1 MTTSRTWLLI
11 FEHAEIE
18 RRYQWPVSVERVLAD
33 HRAAVAAVPIIEG
46 MGTCAAPIEAPAGCA
61 QAGEAG
67 IVGPQKEARHTG
79 SLDRD
84 DALAADRAR
93 GVHHRANR
101 PGGRPSIAGPQAR
114 GAQHG
119 LFYPP

>member
-18 RRYQWPVSVERVLAD
+18 RRYQEPVGAERVLAE
-33 HRAAVAAVPIIEG
+33 HVAAVAALPITEG

-67 IVGPQKEARHTG
+67 IPPAAGDW
-79 SLDRD
+79 LDE
-84 DALAADRAR
+84 L
-93 GVHHRANR
+93 NR
-101 PGGRPSIAGPQAR
+101 RKAP
-114 GAQHG
+114 
-119 LFYPP
+119 

>member
-1 MTTSRTWLLI
+1 MTTSRTWMVLWP
-11 FEHAEIE
+11 EIE
-18 RRYQWPVSVERVLAD
+18 PTPRKYQEPVSVERVLAD
-33 HRAAVAAVPIIEG
+33 HRAALAALPISEG
-46 MGTCAAPIEAPAGCA
+46 MDTSAAPIAAHA
-61 QAGEAG
+61 ADTQAGEAG
-67 IVGPQKEARHTG
+67 IAGPQKEARHTG

-119 LFYPP
+119 LF

>member
-18 RRYQWPVSVERVLAD
+18 RRYQWPVGVERVLAD
-33 HRAAVAAVPIIEG
+33 HRAALAALPISEG
-46 MGTCAAPIEAPAGCA
+46 MHTSATPIEAPAA
-61 QAGEAG
+61 DTQAGEGHAC
-67 IVGPQKEARHTG
+67 IAGPQKEAWHTG

-119 LFYPP
+119 EF